1 MANVFEKTKNKFE
14 NEETSIQE
22 IKQSNFNYEEY
33 EIKDSKLVNSLVEKE
48 ENIQKLVKQAI
59 RDSIDMARNLFEAR
73 EELASYKS
81 GTFYA
86 WF

>member
-33 EIKDSKLVNSLVEKE
+33 N
-48 ENIQKLVKQAI
+48 
-59 RDSIDMARNLFEAR
+59 
-73 EELASYKS
+73 
-81 GTFYA
+81 
-86 WF
+86 